1 MVKISAER
9 VAWAG
14 EGISTSYTTPTHLTH
29 PTLAR
34 AWSHPRG
41 DHLRDHL
48 ISFNIISYGASGKGL
63 MQRQRSI
70 GHAQMASTAI
80 IAAPRLMATI
90 FTFKREHDMGF
101 TPHTVSEN
109 SKS

>member
-1 MVKISAER
+1 MI
-9 VAWAG
+9 
-14 EGISTSYTTPTHLTH
+14 I
-29 PTLAR
+29 
-34 AWSHPRG
+34 
-41 DHLRDHL
+41 L
-48 ISFNIISYGASGKGL
+48 ISFNIISYGPSGKGL